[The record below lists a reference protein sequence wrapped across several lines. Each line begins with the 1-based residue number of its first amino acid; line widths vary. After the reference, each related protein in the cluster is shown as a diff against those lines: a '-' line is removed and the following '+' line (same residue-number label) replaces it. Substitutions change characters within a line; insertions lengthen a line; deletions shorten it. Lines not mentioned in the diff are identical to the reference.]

1 MEISINLDNKV
12 VYDKEFSKVNIL
24 KATGKVLII
33 ASGIILTK
41 GTLSYAATIPKE
53 FFKGEATQGTLYII
67 LRLIEVINHSEIC
80 ESFEWYDSI
89 ATGFFKFLGKASI
102 EAIKEIPVEVLPTLI
117 PYRLY

>member
-53 FFKGEATQGTLYII
+53 F
-67 LRLIEVINHSEIC
+67 
-80 ESFEWYDSI
+80 
-89 ATGFFKFLGKASI
+89 
-102 EAIKEIPVEVLPTLI
+102 
-117 PYRLY
+117 